1 MDAIRRA
8 EQVLSAAG
16 LRHPHACLPGGAF
29 SPADRLGT
37 MTLARDL
44 IAECDAAAKRAKQ
57 VTKEPENFSNTQD
70 TQDTVHTEAADAAEA
85 AQLQQLLQPD
95 LGRSTRRHSA

>member
-16 LRHPHACLPGGAF
+16 LRHPHVCLPGGAS

-37 MTLARDL
+37 MTLGRDL
-44 IAECDAAAKRAKQ
+44 IAECDAAAKQAKQ
-57 VTKEPENFSNTQD
+57 ATD
-70 TQDTVHTEAADAAEA
+70 D

-95 LGRSTRRHSA
+95 LGRRARRPSA

>member
-1 MDAIRRA
+1 MDATRRA

-16 LRHPHACLPGGAF
+16 LRHPHVCLPGGAS

-44 IAECDAAAKRAKQ
+44 IAECDAAAKQAKQ
-57 VTKEPENFSNTQD
+57 ATD
-70 TQDTVHTEAADAAEA
+70 D

-95 LGRSTRRHSA
+95 LGRRARRPSA

>member
-16 LRHPHACLPGGAF
+16 LRHPHVCLPGGAS

-44 IAECDAAAKRAKQ
+44 IAECDAAAKQAKQ
-57 VTKEPENFSNTQD
+57 ATD
-70 TQDTVHTEAADAAEA
+70 D

-95 LGRSTRRHSA
+95 LGRRARRPSA

>member
-16 LRHPHACLPGGAF
+16 LRHPHVCLPGGAS

-44 IAECDAAAKRAKQ
+44 IAECDAAAKQAKRA
-57 VTKEPENFSNTQD
+57 TD
-70 TQDTVHTEAADAAEA
+70 D

-95 LGRSTRRHSA
+95 LGWRARRPSA

>member
-16 LRHPHACLPGGAF
+16 LRHPHVCLPGGAS

-37 MTLARDL
+37 MTLGRDL
-44 IAECDAAAKRAKQ
+44 IAECDAAAKQ
-57 VTKEPENFSNTQD
+57 
-70 TQDTVHTEAADAAEA
+70 AAEA
-85 AQLQQLLQPD
+85 TQATEDAQLQQLLQPD
-95 LGRSTRRHSA
+95 LGRRARRPSA

>member
-16 LRHPHACLPGGAF
+16 LRHPHVCLPGGAS

-37 MTLARDL
+37 MTLGRDL
-44 IAECDAAAKRAKQ
+44 IAECDAAAKQ
-57 VTKEPENFSNTQD
+57 
-70 TQDTVHTEAADAAEA
+70 AAEA
-85 AQLQQLLQPD
+85 AEATQATEDAQLQQLLQPD
-95 LGRSTRRHSA
+95 LGRRARRPSA

>member
-44 IAECDAAAKRAKQ
+44 IAECDAAAKLAKQ
-57 VTKEPENFSNTQD
+57 VTNDPENCQD
-70 TQDTVHTEAADAAEA
+70 RQDSRDSVYTEAAEA

-95 LGRSTRRHSA
+95 LGRRARPHSA